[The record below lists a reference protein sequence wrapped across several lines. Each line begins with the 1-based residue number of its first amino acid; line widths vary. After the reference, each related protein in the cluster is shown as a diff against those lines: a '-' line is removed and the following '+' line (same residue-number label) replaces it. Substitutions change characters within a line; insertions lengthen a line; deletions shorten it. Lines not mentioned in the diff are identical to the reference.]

1 MLIQDLMLFLER
13 VLKAIVKPE
22 EFERFL
28 PDIETE
34 QTSVDRSAS
43 LLDAESLCLS
53 FRRLITANAAL
64 A

>member
-1 MLIQDLMLFLER
+1 MLIQDLMVFPER

-28 PDIETE
+28 LEIETE

-43 LLDAESLCLS
+43 LLDAESLCLIS
-53 FRRLITANAAL
+53 KKIDRG
-64 A
+64 